1 MEEEGFPEEEE
12 ERRGLE
18 INTSQNRQKT
28 FHIVHRSKIRQ
39 ATNAL
44 HKINFSWRVLPYS
57 SPDPSSPSHPPPA
70 LILNASSAG

>member
-28 FHIVHRSKIRQ
+28 FHIVHPSIIR
-39 ATNAL
+39 
-44 HKINFSWRVLPYS
+44 HKPQILFIKLISVGESFLIP
-57 SPDPSSPSHPPPA
+57 PPPTPPPA